1 MKLGPIEPEKMDPIR
16 EQRIRLGLEKPPASS
31 PDPFGDNIRQLQG
44 IAARAELQ
52 DQSLEELMSPP
63 GALGLPELLD
73 QRRIEHKIPDA
84 AFQIQPLSGYVFL
97 HQIPVTKDEKLA
109 GSQLV
114 RPDVAVQNE
123 RYTASCAVLIAA
135 GLDAMTYLYQNGT
148 DIGNIVRFAKL
159 ALLRLTLGV
168 FVAGEEAHVSIL
180 HCTEIRG
187 DLDLSRKLRD
197 GFVKL
202 VLKNGRHVYDFGN
215 GEYRY
220 GSEPPENSEDY
231 DGR

>member
-1 MKLGPIEPEKMDPIR
+1 MTLGPIESLKMDPIR

-31 PDPFGDNIRQLQG
+31 PDPFGDNIRQLEG
-44 IAARAELQ
+44 IAARAELA

-97 HQIPVTKDEKLA
+97 HQIKVNADEKMV
-109 GSQLV
+109 GSHLV
-114 RPDVAVQNE
+114 RPDVVIQNE
-123 RYTASCAVLIAA
+123 RYTASCGILIAA
-135 GLDAMTYLYQNGT
+135 GLEAMTYLYQNGT
-148 DIGNIVRFAKL
+148 DIGNVVRFAKL
-159 ALLRLTLGV
+159 ALLRLNLGV
-168 FVAGEEAHVSIL
+168 FVVGEEAHVSIL

-187 DLDLSRKLRD
+187 DLDLSAKLRS
-197 GFVKL
+197 GKVKM
-202 VLKNGRHVYDFGN
+202 VLHRGKYVYEFEG
-215 GEYRY
+215 GERRY
-220 GSEPPENSEDY
+220 GGEPPENSEDY